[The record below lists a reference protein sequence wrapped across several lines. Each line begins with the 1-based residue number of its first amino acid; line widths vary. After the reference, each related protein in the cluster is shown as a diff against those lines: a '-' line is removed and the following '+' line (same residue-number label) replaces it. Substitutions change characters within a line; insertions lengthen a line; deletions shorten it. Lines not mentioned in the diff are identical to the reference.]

1 MIDFKTEH
9 IEHALRYAKRTNKI
23 FKTFAE
29 ELGKPITVY
38 ASSVPLQMGEDRICI
53 LAGDDNEHIESY
65 YLGNYDLKI
74 KNFLDR
80 NSSIGEIKL
89 DIDGELLDVTRGGT
103 EQGFVYKNKWAF
115 YSHSDEIC
123 YIPELG
129 DEPYRYQDFLELC
142 EFQEFAE
149 DVFDAVDW
157 QFPETYW
164 DEMDY
169 DEVFLEKLKK
179 KQEEQKKKIK
189 DRAYEKSL

>member
-9 IEHALRYAKRTNKI
+9 IEHALRYTKRTNKI

-53 LAGDDNEHIESY
+53 LVENENEQIESY

-80 NSSIGEIKL
+80 NSSIGDIEL
-89 DIDGELLDVTRGGT
+89 DIDGELLSVARGGT
-103 EQGFVYKNKWAF
+103 EQGFVYKNEWAF
-115 YSHSDEIC
+115 YSHSTDIC

-142 EFQEFAE
+142 KFQEFAE
-149 DVFDAVDW
+149 DVFQTVDW

-164 DEMDY
+164 DELND
-169 DEVFLEKLKK
+169 DEEFMEDFKK
-179 KQEEQKKKIK
+179 KKEQKKKIK
-189 DRAYEKSL
+189 DRAYEKSM

>member
-9 IEHALRYAKRTNKI
+9 IEHALRYTNRANKI

-38 ASSVPLQMGEDRICI
+38 ASSVPLQMEEDRICI
-53 LAGDDNEHIESY
+53 LVGDENEHIESY
-65 YLGNYDLKI
+65 YLGNYDLVI

-129 DEPYRYQDFLELC
+129 DEPYRYQDYLELC
-142 EFQEFAE
+142 EFEEFAE
-149 DVFDAVDW
+149 DVFQTVDW

-164 DEMDY
+164 DELVD
-169 DEVFLEKLKK
+169 DEEFMENFKK
-179 KQEEQKKKIK
+179 KKEQKKKIK

>member
-29 ELGKPITVY
+29 EVGKPITVY
-38 ASSVPLQMGEDRICI
+38 ASSVPLQMEEDRICI
-53 LAGDDNEHIESY
+53 LVENENEQIESY

-80 NSSIGEIKL
+80 NSSIGDIEL
-89 DIDGELLDVTRGGT
+89 DIDGELLSIARGGT
-103 EQGFVYKNKWAF
+103 EQGFVYKNEWAF

-129 DEPYRYQDFLELC
+129 DELYRYQDFLELC

-149 DVFDAVDW
+149 DVFQTVDW

-164 DEMDY
+164 DELDD
-169 DEVFLEKLKK
+169 DEEFMEDFKK
-179 KQEEQKKKIK
+179 KKEQKKKIK

>member
-29 ELGKPITVY
+29 ELGKTITVY
-38 ASSVPLQMGEDRICI
+38 ASSVPLQMGEDKICI
-53 LAGDDNEHIESY
+53 LVENENEQIESY

-80 NSSIGEIKL
+80 NSSIGDIEL
-89 DIDGELLDVTRGGT
+89 DIDGDLLSVARGGT
-103 EQGFVYKNKWAF
+103 EQGFVYKNEWAF

-142 EFQEFAE
+142 EFEEFAE
-149 DVFDAVDW
+149 DVFQTVDW

-164 DEMDY
+164 DELDD
-169 DEVFLEKLKK
+169 DEEFMMNFKK
-179 KQEEQKKKIK
+179 KKDQKKKMK
-189 DRAYEKSL
+189 DKTYEKTF

>member
-9 IEHALRYAKRTNKI
+9 IEHALRYANRTNKI

-38 ASSVPLQMGEDRICI
+38 ASSVPLQMEEDRICI
-53 LAGDDNEHIESY
+53 LVENENEQIESY
-65 YLGNYDLKI
+65 YLGNYNLKI
-74 KNFLDR
+74 KNFLDH
-80 NSSIGEIKL
+80 NSSIGDIGL
-89 DIDGELLDVTRGGT
+89 DINGELLSVARGGT
-103 EQGFVYKNKWAF
+103 EQGFVYKNEWAF

-123 YIPELG
+123 YIPEFG

-149 DVFDAVDW
+149 DVFQMVDW

-164 DEMDY
+164 DELDY
-169 DEVFLEKLKK
+169 DEEFMEDFKK
-179 KQEEQKKKIK
+179 KKEQKKKIK

>member
-9 IEHALRYAKRTNKI
+9 IEHALRYAKRTNKV

-53 LAGDDNEHIESY
+53 LVENENKQIESY
-65 YLGNYDLKI
+65 YLGNYNLKI
-74 KNFLDR
+74 KNFLDH
-80 NSSIGEIKL
+80 NSSIGDIGL
-89 DIDGELLDVTRGGT
+89 DINGELLSVARGGT
-103 EQGFVYKNKWAF
+103 EQGFVYKNEWAF

-123 YIPELG
+123 YIPEFG

-149 DVFDAVDW
+149 DVFQMVDW

-164 DEMDY
+164 DELDY
-169 DEVFLEKLKK
+169 DEEFMEDFKK
-179 KQEEQKKKIK
+179 KKEQKKKIK